1 MKIVYQPSLA
11 LPTMKA
17 EKNKK
22 DIKSILEMTK
32 RKQKQK
38 YHSVTLFD
46 YHTIKSFQYSV
57 SQTGFLQKSGD
68 TGLSSNIYRK
78 HLLCENLKNINRNS
92 LCFV

>member
-22 DIKSILEMTK
+22 DIKNILEMTK

-46 YHTIKSFQYSV
+46 YHIIKSFQYSV
-57 SQTGFLQKSGD
+57 SQTGFLQNLEIQAYLQTSIE
-68 TGLSSNIYRK
+68 NICCVK
-78 HLLCENLKNINRNS
+78 I
-92 LCFV
+92 